1 MNSSENIFNGIAGG
15 QRALSKGAESIL
27 IQEADYVLRHSY

>member
-15 QRALSKGAESIL
+15 QRVLSKGAESIS
-27 IQEADYVLRHSY
+27 IQEESYYVL